1 MSKQPTFYITTPI
14 YYPSGRLHIGNS
26 YTTVAC
32 DILARYKR
40 LQGYDV
46 FFLTGTDEHG
56 LKIEQKA
63 AAQGK
68 TPQEYVDGMAAD
80 IKQLW
85 KKLEITNDKF
95 IRTTDDY
102 HERAIQKIFQRLLDQ
117 GDIYLGKYRGWYSVS
132 DEEYFTESQLAEV
145 YRDDDGKM
153 IGGKAPSG
161 HEVKLVEE
169 DCYFFKM
176 SKYADRLV
184 QYYDEHP
191 EFILPASRKKEMLNN
206 FIKPGLQDLCV
217 SRTSFD
223 WGIKVPF
230 DPKHVIYVWID
241 ALTNY
246 ITALGYGSDDDS
258 KFKKYWPADI
268 HMMGKEIIRFHSIIW
283 PAILMA
289 LDLPLPKKVY
299 GHGWLMFNND
309 KMSKSKGNIVD
320 PFILCERYGVDALR
334 YYMLREVPFGQD
346 GNFTNEIFLKRRN
359 SDLANDLGNLV
370 SRVTAMVAQY
380 FDGIIPAPDKK
391 EAVDDEL
398 ISMAN
403 AMYESV
409 SASMDKMYVPDALD
423 TIFKVIQRANKY
435 IDECTPW
442 ILAKSEE
449 GRVRLKT
456 VLYNLCEVIRM
467 AAVILQPFLTE
478 TPAKIFKKLGISEDN
493 LKDFKSIEKFG
504 AKTDG
509 HKVDK
514 GEQLFERIDIQ
525 KELKV
530 MDDILE
536 EQKKQAKKENE
547 KKEEKENVTDISEIT
562 IDDFAKIQLKVG
574 KVVECQKVENADKL
588 LCSKIDLGEGAPRT
602 IVSGIAKYYTP
613 EEMVGKQV
621 IVVTNLKPVKLR
633 GIESQ
638 GMVLCASDENGN
650 LALVTPEKEIGAG
663 SEVR

>member
-1 MSKQPTFYITTPI
+1 MEKKKFYITTPI
-14 YYPSGRLHIGNS
+14 YYPSGKWHIGTC
-26 YTTVAC
+26 YTTIIC
-32 DILARYKR
+32 DALARYKR
-40 LQGYDV
+40 MQGYDV
-46 FFLTGTDEHG
+46 FYLTGTDEHG
-56 LKIEQKA
+56 QKIQKVA
-63 AAQGK
+63 AAAN
-68 TPQEYVDGMAAD
+68 TPVKDYIDGVVGEL
-80 IKQLW
+80 KKLW
-85 KKLEITNDKF
+85 KLLDISYDKF
-95 IRTTDDY
+95 IRTTDEE
-102 HERAIQKIFQRLLDQ
+102 HMQAVQKIFTKLYEK
-117 GDIYLGKYRGWYSVS
+117 GDIYKSNYEGWYCTPC
-132 DEEYFTESQLAEV
+132 EAFWTKTQLV
-145 YRDDDGKM
+145 DGKCPDC
-153 IGGKAPSG
+153 GRP
-161 HEVKLVEE
+161 VELMKE
-169 DCYFFKM
+169 ESYFFKL
-176 SKYADRLV
+176 SKYQDKIQKLIEE
-184 QYYDEHP
+184 DK
-191 EFILPASRKKEMLNN
+191 EFLQPTTRQNEMLNN

-398 ISMAN
+398 IAMAN

-449 GRVRLKT
+449 GRERLKT

-467 AAVILQPFLTE
+467 VAVILQPFLTE

-547 KKEEKENVTDISEIT
+547 KKEEKENVADISEIT

-574 KVVECQKVENADKL
+574 KVVECQKVEKADKL

>member
-1 MSKQPTFYITTPI
+1 MEKKKFYITTPI
-14 YYPSGRLHIGNS
+14 YYPSGKWHIGTC
-26 YTTVAC
+26 YTTIIC
-32 DILARYKR
+32 DALARYKR
-40 LQGYDV
+40 MQGYDV
-46 FFLTGTDEHG
+46 FYLTGTDEHG
-56 LKIEQKA
+56 QKIQKVA
-63 AAQGK
+63 AAAN
-68 TPQEYVDGMAAD
+68 TPVKDYIDGVVGEL
-80 IKQLW
+80 KKLW
-85 KKLEITNDKF
+85 KLLDISYDKF
-95 IRTTDDY
+95 IRTTDEE
-102 HERAIQKIFQRLLDQ
+102 HMQAVQKIFTKLYEK
-117 GDIYLGKYRGWYSVS
+117 GDIYKSNYEGWYCTPC
-132 DEEYFTESQLAEV
+132 EAFWTKTQLV
-145 YRDDDGKM
+145 DGKCPDCGRPVELM
-153 IGGKAPSG
+153 KEESYFFRLSKYQDRIQ
-161 HEVKLVEE
+161 KLIEE
-169 DCYFFKM
+169 D
-176 SKYADRLV
+176 
-184 QYYDEHP
+184 
-191 EFILPASRKKEMLNN
+191 KKFLQPTTRQNEMLNN

-547 KKEEKENVTDISEIT
+547 KKEEKENVADISEIT

-574 KVVECQKVENADKL
+574 KVVECQKVEKADKL

>member
-1 MSKQPTFYITTPI
+1 MEKKKFYITTPI
-14 YYPSGRLHIGNS
+14 YYPSGKWHIGTC
-26 YTTVAC
+26 YTTIIC
-32 DILARYKR
+32 DALARYKR
-40 LQGYDV
+40 MQGYDV
-46 FFLTGTDEHG
+46 FYLTGTDEHG
-56 LKIEQKA
+56 QKIQKVA
-63 AAQGK
+63 AAAN
-68 TPQEYVDGMAAD
+68 TPVKDYIDGVVGEL
-80 IKQLW
+80 KKLW
-85 KKLEITNDKF
+85 KLLDISYDKF
-95 IRTTDDY
+95 IRTTDEE
-102 HERAIQKIFQRLLDQ
+102 HMQAVQKIFTKLYEK
-117 GDIYLGKYRGWYSVS
+117 GDIYKSNYEGWYCTPC
-132 DEEYFTESQLAEV
+132 EAFWTKTQLV
-145 YRDDDGKM
+145 DGKCPDCGRPVELM
-153 IGGKAPSG
+153 KEESYFFRLSKYQDRIQ
-161 HEVKLVEE
+161 KLIEE
-169 DCYFFKM
+169 DK
-176 SKYADRLV
+176 
-184 QYYDEHP
+184 
-191 EFILPASRKKEMLNN
+191 EFLQPTTRQNEMLNN

-289 LDLPLPKKVY
+289 LDMPLPKKVY

-398 ISMAN
+398 ISMAS

-547 KKEEKENVTDISEIT
+547 KKEEKENVADISEIT

-574 KVVECQKVENADKL
+574 KVVECQKVEKADKL

>member
-1 MSKQPTFYITTPI
+1 MEKKKFYITTPI
-14 YYPSGRLHIGNS
+14 YYPSGKWHIGTC
-26 YTTVAC
+26 YTTIIC
-32 DILARYKR
+32 DALARYKR
-40 LQGYDV
+40 MQGYDV
-46 FFLTGTDEHG
+46 FYLTGTDEHG
-56 LKIEQKA
+56 QKIQKVA
-63 AAQGK
+63 AAAN
-68 TPQEYVDGMAAD
+68 TPVKDYIDGVVGEL
-80 IKQLW
+80 KKLW
-85 KKLEITNDKF
+85 KLLDISYDKF
-95 IRTTDDY
+95 IRTTDEE
-102 HERAIQKIFQRLLDQ
+102 HMQAVQKIFTKLYEK
-117 GDIYLGKYRGWYSVS
+117 GDIYKSNYEGWYCTPC
-132 DEEYFTESQLAEV
+132 EAFWTKTQLV
-145 YRDDDGKM
+145 DGKCPDCGRPVELM
-153 IGGKAPSG
+153 KEESYFFRLSKYQDRIQ
-161 HEVKLVEE
+161 KLIEE
-169 DCYFFKM
+169 DK
-176 SKYADRLV
+176 
-184 QYYDEHP
+184 
-191 EFILPASRKKEMLNN
+191 EFLQPTTRQNEMLNN

-547 KKEEKENVTDISEIT
+547 KKEEKENVADISEIT

-574 KVVECQKVENADKL
+574 KVVECQKVEKADKL

-613 EEMVGKQV
+613 EEMVGRQV

>member
-1 MSKQPTFYITTPI
+1 MEKKKFYITTPI
-14 YYPSGRLHIGNS
+14 YYPSGKWHIGTC
-26 YTTVAC
+26 YTTIIC
-32 DILARYKR
+32 DALARYKR
-40 LQGYDV
+40 MQGYDV
-46 FFLTGTDEHG
+46 FYLTGTDEHG
-56 LKIEQKA
+56 QKIQKVA
-63 AAQGK
+63 AAAN
-68 TPQEYVDGMAAD
+68 TPVKDYIDGVVGEL
-80 IKQLW
+80 KKLW
-85 KKLEITNDKF
+85 KLLDISYDKF
-95 IRTTDDY
+95 IRTTDEE
-102 HERAIQKIFQRLLDQ
+102 HMQAVQKIFTKLYEK
-117 GDIYLGKYRGWYSVS
+117 GDIYKSNYEGWYCTPC
-132 DEEYFTESQLAEV
+132 EAFWTKTQLV
-145 YRDDDGKM
+145 DGKCPDCGRPVELM
-153 IGGKAPSG
+153 KEESYFFRLSKYQDRIQ
-161 HEVKLVEE
+161 KLIEE
-169 DCYFFKM
+169 DK
-176 SKYADRLV
+176 
-184 QYYDEHP
+184 
-191 EFILPASRKKEMLNN
+191 EFLQPTTRQNEMLNN

-289 LDLPLPKKVY
+289 LDLSLPKKVY

-493 LKDFKSIEKFG
+493 LKDFKSIDKFG

-547 KKEEKENVTDISEIT
+547 KKEEKENVADISEIT

-574 KVVECQKVENADKL
+574 KVVECQKVEKADKL

>member
-1 MSKQPTFYITTPI
+1 MEKKKFYITTPI
-14 YYPSGRLHIGNS
+14 YYPSGKWHIGTC
-26 YTTVAC
+26 YTTIIC
-32 DILARYKR
+32 DALARYKR
-40 LQGYDV
+40 MQGYDV
-46 FFLTGTDEHG
+46 FYLTGTDEHG
-56 LKIEQKA
+56 QKIQKVA
-63 AAQGK
+63 AAVN
-68 TPQEYVDGMAAD
+68 TPVKDYIDGVVGEL
-80 IKQLW
+80 KKLW
-85 KKLEITNDKF
+85 KLLDISYDKF
-95 IRTTDDY
+95 IRTTDEE
-102 HERAIQKIFQRLLDQ
+102 HMQAVQKIFTKLYEK
-117 GDIYLGKYRGWYSVS
+117 GDIYKSNYEGWYCTPC
-132 DEEYFTESQLAEV
+132 EAFWTKTQLV
-145 YRDDDGKM
+145 DGKCPDC
-153 IGGKAPSG
+153 GRP
-161 HEVKLVEE
+161 VELMKE
-169 DCYFFKM
+169 ESYFFKL
-176 SKYADRLV
+176 SKYQDKIQKLIEE
-184 QYYDEHP
+184 DK
-191 EFILPASRKKEMLNN
+191 EFLQPTTRQNEMLNN

-398 ISMAN
+398 IAMAN

-547 KKEEKENVTDISEIT
+547 KKEEKENVADISEIT

-574 KVVECQKVENADKL
+574 KVVECQKVEKADKL

>member
-1 MSKQPTFYITTPI
+1 MEKKKFYITTPI
-14 YYPSGRLHIGNS
+14 YYPSGKWHIGTC
-26 YTTVAC
+26 YTTIIC
-32 DILARYKR
+32 DALARYKR
-40 LQGYDV
+40 MQGYDV
-46 FFLTGTDEHG
+46 FYLTGTDEHG
-56 LKIEQKA
+56 QKIQKVA
-63 AAQGK
+63 AAAN
-68 TPQEYVDGMAAD
+68 TPVKDYIDGVVEEL
-80 IKQLW
+80 KKLW
-85 KKLEITNDKF
+85 KLLDISYDKF
-95 IRTTDDY
+95 IRTTDEE
-102 HERAIQKIFQRLLDQ
+102 HMQAVQKIFTKLYEK
-117 GDIYLGKYRGWYSVS
+117 GDIYKSNYEGWYCTPC
-132 DEEYFTESQLAEV
+132 EAFWTKTQLV
-145 YRDDDGKM
+145 DGKCPDC
-153 IGGKAPSG
+153 GRP
-161 HEVKLVEE
+161 VELMKE
-169 DCYFFKM
+169 ESYFFKL
-176 SKYADRLV
+176 SKYQDRIQKLIEE
-184 QYYDEHP
+184 DK
-191 EFILPASRKKEMLNN
+191 EFLQPTTRQNEMLNN

-398 ISMAN
+398 IAMAN

-547 KKEEKENVTDISEIT
+547 KKEEKENVADISEIT

-574 KVVECQKVENADKL
+574 KVVECQKVEKADKL

>member
-1 MSKQPTFYITTPI
+1 MEKKKFYITTPI
-14 YYPSGRLHIGNS
+14 YYPSGKWHIGTC
-26 YTTVAC
+26 YTTIIC
-32 DILARYKR
+32 DALARYKR
-40 LQGYDV
+40 MQGYDV
-46 FFLTGTDEHG
+46 FYLTGTDEHG
-56 LKIEQKA
+56 QKIQKVA
-63 AAQGK
+63 AAANTEVK
-68 TPQEYVDGMAAD
+68 TYIDGVVGEL
-80 IKQLW
+80 KKLW
-85 KKLEITNDKF
+85 KLLDISYDKF
-95 IRTTDDY
+95 IRTTDEE
-102 HERAIQKIFQRLLDQ
+102 HMQAVQKIFTKLYEK
-117 GDIYLGKYRGWYSVS
+117 GDIYKSQYEGWYCTPC
-132 DEEYFTESQLAEV
+132 EAFWTKTQLV
-145 YRDDDGKM
+145 DGKCPDCGRPVELM
-153 IGGKAPSG
+153 KEESYFFRLSKYQDRIQ
-161 HEVKLVEE
+161 KLIEE
-169 DCYFFKM
+169 DK
-176 SKYADRLV
+176 
-184 QYYDEHP
+184 
-191 EFILPASRKKEMLNN
+191 EFLQPTTRQNEMLNN

-258 KFKKYWPADI
+258 KFKRYWPADI

-380 FDGIIPAPDKK
+380 FDGVIPAPDKK

-398 ISMAN
+398 IAMAN
-403 AMYESV
+403 AMYASV
-409 SASMDKMYVPDALD
+409 TESMDKMYVPEALD

-478 TPAKIFKKLGISEDN
+478 TPEKIFKKLGVSEEE

-504 AKTDG
+504 AKIDG

-536 EQKKQAKKENE
+536 EQKKQAQQAQKKAQE
-547 KKEEKENVTDISEIT
+547 KEENTNVADINEIT
-562 IDDFAKIQLKVG
+562 IDDFARIQLKVG
-574 KVVECQKVENADKL
+574 KVVECRKVEKADKL

-650 LALVTPEKEIGAG
+650 LALVTPEKDITAG

>member
-1 MSKQPTFYITTPI
+1 MEKKKFYITTPI
-14 YYPSGRLHIGNS
+14 YYPSGKWHIGTC
-26 YTTVAC
+26 YTTIIC
-32 DILARYKR
+32 DALARYKR
-40 LQGYDV
+40 MQGYDV
-46 FFLTGTDEHG
+46 FYLTGTDEHG
-56 LKIEQKA
+56 QKIQKVA
-63 AAQGK
+63 AAAN
-68 TPQEYVDGMAAD
+68 TPVKDYIDGVVGEL
-80 IKQLW
+80 KKLW
-85 KKLEITNDKF
+85 KLLDISYDKF
-95 IRTTDDY
+95 IRTTDEE
-102 HERAIQKIFQRLLDQ
+102 HMQAVQKIFTKLYEK
-117 GDIYLGKYRGWYSVS
+117 GDIYKSNYEGWYCTPC
-132 DEEYFTESQLAEV
+132 EAFWTKTQLV
-145 YRDDDGKM
+145 DGKCPDCGRPVELM
-153 IGGKAPSG
+153 KEESYFFRLSKYQDRIQ
-161 HEVKLVEE
+161 KLIEE
-169 DCYFFKM
+169 D
-176 SKYADRLV
+176 
-184 QYYDEHP
+184 
-191 EFILPASRKKEMLNN
+191 KKFLQPTTRQNEMLNN

-398 ISMAN
+398 IAMAN

-547 KKEEKENVTDISEIT
+547 KKEEKENVADISEIT

-574 KVVECQKVENADKL
+574 KVVECQKVEKADKL

>member
-1 MSKQPTFYITTPI
+1 MENKKFYITTPI
-14 YYPSGRLHIGNS
+14 YYPSGKWHIGTC
-26 YTTVAC
+26 YTTIIC
-32 DILARYKR
+32 DALARFKR
-40 LQGYDV
+40 MQGYDV
-46 FFLTGTDEHG
+46 FYLTGTDEHG
-56 LKIEQKA
+56 QKIQKVA
-63 AAQGK
+63 AAAN
-68 TPQEYVDGMAAD
+68 TPVKDYIDGVVGEL
-80 IKQLW
+80 KKLW
-85 KKLEITNDKF
+85 KLLDISYDKF
-95 IRTTDDY
+95 IRTTDEE
-102 HERAIQKIFQRLLDQ
+102 HMQAVQKIFTKLYEK
-117 GDIYLGKYRGWYSVS
+117 GDIYKSNYEGWYCTPC
-132 DEEYFTESQLAEV
+132 EAFWTKTQLV
-145 YRDDDGKM
+145 DGKCPDC
-153 IGGKAPSG
+153 GRP
-161 HEVKLVEE
+161 VELMKE
-169 DCYFFKM
+169 ESYFFKL
-176 SKYADRLV
+176 SKYQDKIQKLIEE
-184 QYYDEHP
+184 DK
-191 EFILPASRKKEMLNN
+191 EFLQPTTRQNEMLNN

-398 ISMAN
+398 IAMAN

-478 TPAKIFKKLGISEDN
+478 TPAKIFKKLGISENN

-547 KKEEKENVTDISEIT
+547 KKEEKENVADISEIT

-574 KVVECQKVENADKL
+574 KVVECQKVEKADKL

>member
-1 MSKQPTFYITTPI
+1 MEKKKFYITTPI
-14 YYPSGRLHIGNS
+14 YYPSGKWHIGTC
-26 YTTVAC
+26 YTTIIC
-32 DILARYKR
+32 DALARYKR
-40 LQGYDV
+40 MQGYDV
-46 FFLTGTDEHG
+46 FYLTGTDEHG
-56 LKIEQKA
+56 QKIQKVA
-63 AAQGK
+63 AAAN
-68 TPQEYVDGMAAD
+68 TPVKDYIDGVVGEL
-80 IKQLW
+80 KKLW
-85 KKLEITNDKF
+85 KLLDISYDKF
-95 IRTTDDY
+95 IRTTDEE
-102 HERAIQKIFQRLLDQ
+102 HMQAVQKIFTKLYKK
-117 GDIYLGKYRGWYSVS
+117 GDIYKSNYEGWYCTPC
-132 DEEYFTESQLAEV
+132 EAFWTKTQLV
-145 YRDDDGKM
+145 DGKCPDCGRPVELM
-153 IGGKAPSG
+153 KEESYFFRLSKYQDRIQ
-161 HEVKLVEE
+161 KLIEE
-169 DCYFFKM
+169 DK
-176 SKYADRLV
+176 
-184 QYYDEHP
+184 
-191 EFILPASRKKEMLNN
+191 EFLQPTTRQNEMLNN

-536 EQKKQAKKENE
+536 EQKEQAKKENE
-547 KKEEKENVTDISEIT
+547 KKEEKENVADISEIT

-574 KVVECQKVENADKL
+574 KVVECQKVEKADKL

>member
-1 MSKQPTFYITTPI
+1 MKNKEKFYITTPI
-14 YYPSGRLHIGNS
+14 YYPSGKWHIGTC
-26 YTTVAC
+26 YTTIIC
-32 DILARYKR
+32 DALARYKR
-40 LQGYDV
+40 MQGYDV
-46 FFLTGTDEHG
+46 FYLTGTDEHG
-56 LKIEQKA
+56 QKIQKV
-63 AAQGK
+63 AQAHNVPVK
-68 TPQEYVDGMAAD
+68 QYIDSVVDE
-80 IKQLW
+80 L
-85 KKLEITNDKF
+85 KKLWSLLDISYDKF
-95 IRTTDDY
+95 IRTTDEE
-102 HERAIQKIFQRLLDQ
+102 HMQAVQKIFTKLYEN
-117 GDIYLGKYRGWYSVS
+117 GDIYKSQYEGWYCTPC
-132 DEEYFTESQLAEV
+132 EAFWTKTQLV
-145 YRDDDGKM
+145 DGKCPDC
-153 IGGKAPSG
+153 GRS
-161 HEVKLVEE
+161 VELMKE
-169 DCYFFKM
+169 ESYFFKL
-176 SKYADRLV
+176 SKYQDKIQKLIE
-184 QYYDEHP
+184 DNK
-191 EFILPASRKKEMLNN
+191 EFLQPVTRQNEMLNN

-246 ITALGYGSDDDS
+246 ITALGYGSEDDS

-346 GNFTNEIFLKRRN
+346 GNFTNEIFLKLRN

-370 SRVTAMVAQY
+370 SRVTAMVMQY
-380 FDGIIPAPDKK
+380 FDGVIPAPDKK
-391 EAVDDEL
+391 ETVDDEL
-398 ISMAN
+398 IAMAN
-403 AMYESV
+403 AMYNQV
-409 SASMDKMYVPDALD
+409 TACMDKMYVPDALD
-423 TIFKVIQRANKY
+423 NIFKLIQRANKY

-442 ILAKSEE
+442 ILAKSEDGKE
-449 GRVRLKT
+449 RLKT
-456 VLYNLCEVIRM
+456 VMYNLCEVIRM
-467 AAVILQPFLTE
+467 SAVILQPFLTK
-478 TPAKIFKKLGISEDN
+478 TPAKIFKKLGIEEEN
-493 LKDFKSIEKFG
+493 LKNFESIEKFG
-504 AKTDG
+504 AAIEG

-536 EQKKQAKKENE
+536 EQKKAAQKENQ
-547 KKEEKENVTDISEIT
+547 KKEEKENTVDISEIT

-574 KVVECQKVENADKL
+574 KVVECQKVEKADKL
-588 LCSKIDLGEGAPRT
+588 LCSKIDLGEGQPRT

-638 GMVLCASDENGN
+638 GMVLCASDEQGN
-650 LALVTPEKEIGAG
+650 LAIISPEKDMTAG

>member
-1 MSKQPTFYITTPI
+1 MEKKKFYITTPI
-14 YYPSGRLHIGNS
+14 YYPSGKWHIGTC
-26 YTTVAC
+26 YTTIIC
-32 DILARYKR
+32 DALARYKR
-40 LQGYDV
+40 MQGYDV
-46 FFLTGTDEHG
+46 FYLTGTDEHG
-56 LKIEQKA
+56 QKIQKVA
-63 AAQGK
+63 AAAN
-68 TPQEYVDGMAAD
+68 TPVKDYIDGVVGEL
-80 IKQLW
+80 KKLW
-85 KKLEITNDKF
+85 KLLDISYDKF
-95 IRTTDDY
+95 IRTTDEE
-102 HERAIQKIFQRLLDQ
+102 HMQAVQKIFTKLYEK
-117 GDIYLGKYRGWYSVS
+117 GDIYKSNYEGWYCTPC
-132 DEEYFTESQLAEV
+132 EAFWTKTQLV
-145 YRDDDGKM
+145 DGKCPDCGRPVELM
-153 IGGKAPSG
+153 KEESYFFRLSKYQDRIQ
-161 HEVKLVEE
+161 KLIEE
-169 DCYFFKM
+169 DK
-176 SKYADRLV
+176 
-184 QYYDEHP
+184 
-191 EFILPASRKKEMLNN
+191 EFLQPTTRQNEMLNN

-403 AMYESV
+403 TMYESV

-504 AKTDG
+504 AKTYG

-547 KKEEKENVTDISEIT
+547 KKEEKENVADISEIT

-574 KVVECQKVENADKL
+574 KVVECQKVEKADKL

>member
-1 MSKQPTFYITTPI
+1 MEKKKFYITTPI
-14 YYPSGRLHIGNS
+14 YYPSGKWHIGTC
-26 YTTVAC
+26 YTTIIC
-32 DILARYKR
+32 DALARYKR
-40 LQGYDV
+40 MQGYDV
-46 FFLTGTDEHG
+46 FYLTGTDEHG
-56 LKIEQKA
+56 QKIQKVA
-63 AAQGK
+63 AAANTEVK
-68 TPQEYVDGMAAD
+68 TYIDGVVGEL
-80 IKQLW
+80 KKLW
-85 KKLEITNDKF
+85 KLLDISYDKF
-95 IRTTDDY
+95 IRTTDEE
-102 HERAIQKIFQRLLDQ
+102 HMQAVQKIFTKLYEK
-117 GDIYLGKYRGWYSVS
+117 GDIYKSQYEGWYCTPC
-132 DEEYFTESQLAEV
+132 EAFWTKTQLV
-145 YRDDDGKM
+145 DGKCPDCGRPVELM
-153 IGGKAPSG
+153 KEESYFFRLSKYQDRIQ
-161 HEVKLVEE
+161 KLIEE
-169 DCYFFKM
+169 DK
-176 SKYADRLV
+176 
-184 QYYDEHP
+184 
-191 EFILPASRKKEMLNN
+191 EFLQPTTRQNEMLNN

-258 KFKKYWPADI
+258 KFKRYWPADI

-380 FDGIIPAPDKK
+380 FDGVIPAPDKK
-391 EAVDDEL
+391 EAIDDEL
-398 ISMAN
+398 IAMAN
-403 AMYESV
+403 AMYASV
-409 SASMDKMYVPDALD
+409 TESMDKMYVPEALD

-478 TPAKIFKKLGISEDN
+478 TPEKIFKKLGVSEEE

-504 AKTDG
+504 AKIDG

-536 EQKKQAKKENE
+536 EQKKQAQQAQKKAQE
-547 KKEEKENVTDISEIT
+547 KEEKTNVADINEIT
-562 IDDFAKIQLKVG
+562 IDDFARIQLKVG
-574 KVVECQKVENADKL
+574 KVVECRKVEKADKL

-650 LALVTPEKEIGAG
+650 LALVTPEKDITAG

>member
-1 MSKQPTFYITTPI
+1 MKNKEKFYITTPI
-14 YYPSGRLHIGNS
+14 YYPSGKWHIGTC
-26 YTTVAC
+26 YTTIIC
-32 DILARYKR
+32 DALARYKR
-40 LQGYDV
+40 MQGYDV
-46 FFLTGTDEHG
+46 FYLTGTDEHG
-56 LKIEQKA
+56 QKIQKV
-63 AAQGK
+63 AQAHNVPVK
-68 TPQEYVDGMAAD
+68 QYIDSVVDE
-80 IKQLW
+80 L
-85 KKLEITNDKF
+85 KKLWSLLDISYDKF
-95 IRTTDDY
+95 IRTTDEE
-102 HERAIQKIFQRLLDQ
+102 HMQAVQKIFTKLYEN
-117 GDIYLGKYRGWYSVS
+117 GDIYKSQYEGWYCTPC
-132 DEEYFTESQLAEV
+132 EAFWTKTQLV
-145 YRDDDGKM
+145 DGKCPDC
-153 IGGKAPSG
+153 GRP
-161 HEVKLVEE
+161 VELMKE
-169 DCYFFKM
+169 ESYFFKL
-176 SKYADRLV
+176 SKYQDKIQKLIE
-184 QYYDEHP
+184 DNK
-191 EFILPASRKKEMLNN
+191 EFLQPVTRQNEMLNN

-246 ITALGYGSDDDS
+246 ITALGYGSEDDS

-370 SRVTAMVAQY
+370 SRVTAMVMQY
-380 FDGIIPAPDKK
+380 FDGEIPAPDKK

-398 ISMAN
+398 IAMAN
-403 AMYESV
+403 AMYNQV
-409 SASMDKMYVPDALD
+409 TACMDKMYVPDALD
-423 TIFKVIQRANKY
+423 NIFKVIQRANKY

-442 ILAKSEE
+442 ILAKSED
-449 GRVRLKT
+449 GKARLKT
-456 VLYNLCEVIRM
+456 VMYNLCEVIRM
-467 AAVILQPFLTE
+467 SAVILQPFLTK
-478 TPAKIFKKLGISEDN
+478 TPSKIFKKLGIEEEN
-493 LKDFKSIEKFG
+493 LKNFESIEKFG
-504 AKTDG
+504 AAIEG

-536 EQKKQAKKENE
+536 EQKKAAQKENQ
-547 KKEEKENVTDISEIT
+547 KKEEKENTVDISEIT

-574 KVVECQKVENADKL
+574 KVVECQKVEKADKL
-588 LCSKIDLGEGAPRT
+588 LCSKIDLGEGQPRT

-638 GMVLCASDENGN
+638 GMVLCASDEQGN
-650 LALVTPEKEIGAG
+650 LAIISPEKDMTAG

>member
-1 MSKQPTFYITTPI
+1 MEKKKFYITTPI
-14 YYPSGRLHIGNS
+14 YYPSGKWHIGTC
-26 YTTVAC
+26 YTTIIC
-32 DILARYKR
+32 DALARYKR
-40 LQGYDV
+40 MQGYDV
-46 FFLTGTDEHG
+46 FYLTGTDEHG
-56 LKIEQKA
+56 QKIQKVA
-63 AAQGK
+63 AAAN
-68 TPQEYVDGMAAD
+68 TPVKDYIDGVVGEL
-80 IKQLW
+80 KKLW
-85 KKLEITNDKF
+85 KLLDISYDKF
-95 IRTTDDY
+95 IRTTDEE
-102 HERAIQKIFQRLLDQ
+102 HMQAVQKIFTKLYEK
-117 GDIYLGKYRGWYSVS
+117 GDIYKSNYEGWYCTPC
-132 DEEYFTESQLAEV
+132 EAFWTKTQLV
-145 YRDDDGKM
+145 DGKCPDC
-153 IGGKAPSG
+153 GRP
-161 HEVKLVEE
+161 VELMKE
-169 DCYFFKM
+169 ESYFFKL
-176 SKYADRLV
+176 SKYQDKIQKLIEE
-184 QYYDEHP
+184 DK
-191 EFILPASRKKEMLNN
+191 EFLQPTTRQNEMLNN

-398 ISMAN
+398 IAMAN

-536 EQKKQAKKENE
+536 EQKKQAKKEND
-547 KKEEKENVTDISEIT
+547 KKEEKENVADISEIT

-574 KVVECQKVENADKL
+574 KVVECQKVEKADKL

>member
-1 MSKQPTFYITTPI
+1 MEKKKFYITTPI
-14 YYPSGRLHIGNS
+14 YYPSGKWHIGTC
-26 YTTVAC
+26 YTTIIC
-32 DILARYKR
+32 DALARYKR
-40 LQGYDV
+40 MQGYDV
-46 FFLTGTDEHG
+46 FYLTGTDEHG
-56 LKIEQKA
+56 QKIQKVA
-63 AAQGK
+63 AAAN
-68 TPQEYVDGMAAD
+68 TPVKDYIDGVVGEL
-80 IKQLW
+80 KKLW
-85 KKLEITNDKF
+85 KLLDISYDKF
-95 IRTTDDY
+95 IRTTDEE
-102 HERAIQKIFQRLLDQ
+102 HMQAVQKIFTKLYEK
-117 GDIYLGKYRGWYSVS
+117 GDIYKSNYEGWYCTPC
-132 DEEYFTESQLAEV
+132 EAFWTKTQLV
-145 YRDDDGKM
+145 DGKCPDC
-153 IGGKAPSG
+153 GRP
-161 HEVKLVEE
+161 VELMKE
-169 DCYFFKM
+169 ESYFFKL
-176 SKYADRLV
+176 SKYQDKIQKLIEE
-184 QYYDEHP
+184 DK
-191 EFILPASRKKEMLNN
+191 EFLQPTTRQNEMLNN

-547 KKEEKENVTDISEIT
+547 KKEEKENVADISEIT

-574 KVVECQKVENADKL
+574 KVVECQKVEKADKL